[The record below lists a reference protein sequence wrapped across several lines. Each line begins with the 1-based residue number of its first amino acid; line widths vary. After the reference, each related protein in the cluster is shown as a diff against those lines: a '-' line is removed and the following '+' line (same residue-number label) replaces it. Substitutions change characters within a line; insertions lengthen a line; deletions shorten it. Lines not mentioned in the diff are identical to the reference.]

1 MGESIVTD
9 SVTISELAD
18 LDQLVEDLQEGTVL
32 SIRIEEVMTLAEKE
46 GE

>member
-9 SVTISELAD
+9 SVTISELAY

>member
-18 LDQLVEDLQEGTVL
+18 LDQLVEDLKEGTVL

>member
-1 MGESIVTD
+1 MGASIVTD

-32 SIRIEEVMTLAEKE
+32 SIRIEEVMVLAEKE

>member
-1 MGESIVTD
+1 MGASIVTD

-18 LDQLVEDLQEGTVL
+18 LDQLVEDLQGGTVL
-32 SIRIEEVMTLAEKE
+32 SIRIEEVMVLAEKE